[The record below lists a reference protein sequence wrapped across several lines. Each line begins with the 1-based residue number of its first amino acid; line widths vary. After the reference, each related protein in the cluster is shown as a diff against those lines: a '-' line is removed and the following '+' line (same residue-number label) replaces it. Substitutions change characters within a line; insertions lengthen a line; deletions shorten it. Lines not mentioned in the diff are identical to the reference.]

1 MQRLVNGIGNALIT
15 VLVMLLLAY
24 GWAFFEIKIL
34 LKDNPELFGYTFVL
48 VKDNLMITDFY
59 ENDIAIVKRNES
71 YNPGDK
77 VLILSDNDGYILRTV
92 VNVDN
97 ISTITKC
104 NTCSKNDEPV
114 DNSAVIGKA
123 TAKIAKLGFVI
134 KFFKKKIVLI
144 ILGLLGFACIIA
156 SHFIKNVPEVKR
168 KEETK

>member
-1 MQRLVNGIGNALIT
+1 MKKLVNGIGNALIT
-15 VLVMLLLAY
+15 VLVMLLIAY

-71 YNPGDK
+71 YSPGDK
-77 VLILSDNDGYILRTV
+77 VLVLSDKDGYILRTV

-144 ILGLLGFACIIA
+144 ILGLLGFGCIIA
-156 SHFIKNVPEVKR
+156 SHFIKTAPEVKR
-168 KEETK
+168 KKETK

>member
-59 ENDIAIVKRNES
+59 ENDIAIVKRNAS
-71 YNPGDK
+71 YDIGDK
-77 VLILSDNDGYILRTV
+77 VLVLSDKDGYVLRTV
-92 VNVDN
+92 MNVDN
-97 ISTITKC
+97 LSTITKC

-123 TAKIAKLGFVI
+123 IAKIAKLGFII

-144 ILGLLGFACIIA
+144 ILGLLGFGCIIA
-156 SHFIKNVPEVKR
+156 SHFIKYVPEVKR
-168 KEETK
+168 KEETQ